1 MALAM
6 AKVTQVALV
15 SRGTGR
21 AIALL
26 RLRLPAMVLM
36 LQ

>member
-15 SRGTGR
+15 SHGAGSV
-21 AIALL
+21 IALL
-26 RLRLPAMVLM
+26 RLRLLAMVLM